1 MLFRS
6 FSTLLAW
13 TLFFEINVLRR
24 YRLIAII
31 EVSEDEKKAEANIKM
46 KSKTLSQ
53 KVDSDSNQLP
63 IIVIG
68 VLF

>member
-13 TLFFEINVLRR
+13 TLFFEISVLRR

-63 IIVIG
+63 IIVIDI
-68 VLF
+68 LF

>member
-13 TLFFEINVLRR
+13 TLFFEINILRR

-63 IIVIG
+63 IIVIDI
-68 VLF
+68 LF

>member
-1 MLFRS
+1 
-6 FSTLLAW
+6 LAW
-13 TLFFEINVLRR
+13 RLFFEINVLRR

-63 IIVIG
+63 IIVIDI
-68 VLF
+68 LF

>member
-63 IIVIG
+63 IIVIDI
-68 VLF
+68 LF

>member
-6 FSTLLAW
+6 FSTLLAC
-13 TLFFEINVLRR
+13 TLFFEISVLRR

-53 KVDSDSNQLP
+53 KVDSDSNQSP
-63 IIVIG
+63 IIVIDI
-68 VLF
+68 LF

>member
-63 IIVIG
+63 IIVID